1 MTKRRVDWDA
11 GVGGSFKLKRHNE
24 DRVSLIMSDKLS
36 VAAGSAPASLGME
49 EKALK
54 AVDFNRQVAVL
65 FKTFL
70 SSSRTEG
77 TDEQERVCP
86 RLAFPACAYS

>member
-36 VAAGSAPASLGME
+36 VVGSAPA
-49 EKALK
+49 LK
-54 AVDFNRQVAVL
+54 AVNFNLQVATSESE
-65 FKTFL
+65 F
-70 SSSRTEG
+70 
-77 TDEQERVCP
+77 
-86 RLAFPACAYS
+86 